1 MMRIKVEFEVEVPDD
16 AVGGVLDSSDL
27 DDYIR
32 YVFHDNGSL
41 SMDNH
46 FAEECDVLEPIFG
59 TFYWEII

>member
-1 MMRIKVEFEVEVPDD
+1 MRIKIEFEVEVPDVAIAMASD
-16 AVGGVLDSSDL
+16 SDL

-41 SMDNH
+41 SLDNP
-46 FAEECDVLEPIFG
+46 FAEEDDVLEPIFG

>member
-1 MMRIKVEFEVEVPDD
+1 MRIKIEFEVEVPDV
-16 AVGGVLDSSDL
+16 AICSMADSSDL

-32 YVFHDNGSL
+32 FVFHDNGSL

-46 FAEECDVLEPIFG
+46 FAEEDDVLEPIFG